1 VSVEGAEGA
10 APACRGGDGRRH
22 RPPRRRRR
30 RADDGRGRP
39 DVVADAA
46 VAIDGGVIVAIGPAA
61 ELAPRYRP
69 RRTLDARG
77 HALLPGLVDSYGHA
91 GHALV
96 RGLFHPDHGWPA
108 GRLYFEA
115 TTRAWWAAE
124 AALAAAERLRFGVT
138 TGQSIVGATPARM
151 DDLAFTEANVRAYLD
166 AGLRLAVGVGP
177 PDPLFPH
184 LEAPWSV
191 RREVDGVWTRHAYTY
206 EGAVEHSVE
215 AIERWHGAG
224 GGRVQV
230 QIAPPYLLG
239 RHVAHGRLAGH
250 PLPTAADAPRMLA
263 HALEMRAI
271 ADRHGVRIH
280 THLFRGSVAFA
291 RRHFGEDAVAHLLR
305 DDVVVAHGNGFDAD
319 EIAVLGERRV
329 HLATVAH
336 THEDLWYGVAP
347 IVELL
352 EAGANV
358 AIATDGAAP
367 YASYDLLREPSRA
380 TWHQWVAQRSQHAL
394 PPGKALRMITID
406 AARALGLGDVVG
418 SLEVG
423 KRADLIAIDLRQ
435 PHLTPWSAGSL
446 PYLLVQY
453 ATGRDVAHVVA
464 DGEVLLEGGRYL
476 RLDVEAVVADAAREA
491 EAAFARVG
499 VEAYRTPDRASW
511 RAARYGAA
519 RRGWP
524 GRGRSA
530 SPRPAAPT

>member
-1 VSVEGAEGA
+1 MGSA
-10 APACRGGDGRRH
+10 APVTVDLLIVGAVVLTMDA
-22 RPPRRRRR
+22 
-30 RADDGRGRP
+30 ADR
-39 DVVADAA
+39 VLSDAA
-46 VAIDGGVIVAIGPAA
+46 VAVEGNIIVAIGPEA
-61 ELAPRYRP
+61 ELAARYHP

-96 RGLFHPDHGWPA
+96 RGLFHPNHGWPA

-151 DDLAFTEANVRAYLD
+151 DDLAFTEANVRAYLN

-206 EGAVEHSVE
+206 EEAVAHSVE
-215 AIERWHGAG
+215 AIERWHGAA

-250 PLPTAADAPRMLA
+250 PLPTAADAPRMLT
-263 HALEMRAI
+263 HALEMREI
-271 ADRHGVRIH
+271 ADRYGVRIH

-291 RRHFGEDAVAHLLR
+291 RRHFGDDAVAHLVR
-305 DDVVVAHGNGFDAD
+305 DDVIAAHGNDFDAE
-319 EIAVLGERRV
+319 EIALLGERRV
-329 HLATVAH
+329 HLSTVAH

-358 AIATDGAAP
+358 TIATDGAAP

-380 TWHQWVAQRSQHAL
+380 TWHQWVAHRSQHVL

-435 PHLTPWSAGSL
+435 PHLTPWSPGTL

-464 DGEVLLEGGRYL
+464 DGEVLLEAGRYT
-476 RLDVEAVVADAAREA
+476 RLDIKVVLADAAREA
-491 EAAFARVG
+491 EAAYARVG
-499 VEAYRTPDRASW
+499 IEAYRTPDRASW
-511 RAARYGAA
+511 RAARYDA
-519 RRGWP
+519 
-524 GRGRSA
+524 
-530 SPRPAAPT
+530 

>member
-1 VSVEGAEGA
+1 VSTPE
-10 APACRGGDGRRH
+10 APPPAS
-22 RPPRRRRR
+22 PRRVDLLVIGSIVLTMDEEDRVRS
-30 RADDGRGRP
+30 
-39 DVVADAA
+39 DAA
-46 VAIDGGVIVAIGPAA
+46 VAIDAGVIVAIGPAA
-61 ELAPRYRP
+61 ELAARYRP
-69 RRTLDARG
+69 QQTLDAHG
-77 HALLPGLVDSYGHA
+77 HAILPGLVDTYGHA

-177 PDPLFPH
+177 PDPIFPH
-184 LEAPWSV
+184 LKAPWSV
-191 RREVDGVWTRHAYTY
+191 EREVDGVWTRHPYRY
-206 EGAVEHSVE
+206 EEAVAQSIE

-224 GGRVQV
+224 DGRVQV

-250 PLPTAADAPRMLA
+250 PLPSAADAPRMLA
-263 HALEMRAI
+263 HALEMRQI
-271 ADRHGVRIH
+271 ADRHKVRIH
-280 THLFRGSVAFA
+280 THLFRGSVDFA
-291 RRHFGEDAVAHLLR
+291 RRHFGLDVVAHLLR
-305 DDVVVAHGNGFDAD
+305 DDVIVAHGNGFDAD
-319 EIAVLGERRV
+319 EIALLGERRV

-358 AIATDGAAP
+358 TIATDGAAP

-380 TWHQWVAQRSQHAL
+380 SWHQWVAQRSQHAL

-406 AARALGLGDVVG
+406 AARALGLGEVVG

-435 PHLTPWSAGSL
+435 AHLTPWSPGTL

-464 DGEVLLEGGRYL
+464 NGEVLLEGGRHQRIDL
-476 RLDVEAVVADAAREA
+476 EAVIADAAREA

-499 VEAYRTPDRASW
+499 VEAYRTPTRATW
-511 RAARYGAA
+511 RAARYD
-519 RRGWP
+519 
-524 GRGRSA
+524 
-530 SPRPAAPT
+530 T